1 MDAGRADSG
10 GDNGVLCTPALLPE
24 VQETCVNK
32 AHGMVDEIVERRSKS
47 SHSAESPSVLLF
59 VETSREFGRG
69 LLYGIAKY
77 SRLHGPW
84 RVYRWP
90 GALDSS
96 LPEWKHLKIDG
107 AIVRDVGVVEGLAH
121 SGIPVVFAQ
130 HNKES
135 YAPFPAIITDSVGIG
150 CMAAEHFLDRGF
162 QHFAYCGLNDFAWSR
177 GRGHHFAQRL
187 AQAGFEVSVY
197 HQPAAAEGHPAPNHR
212 NEQNLIADW
221 LQSLPKPVAVMCCN
235 DDRALQVI
243 EACKQA
249 NCEVPDQVAVLGVD
263 NDVLVCDLADSPISS
278 ISLNTE
284 GAGYEAARLLDGLM
298 KGEPMAGQSVP
309 VSPTHIVTRMSTD
322 VLALSDADVSA
333 ALQFIRRNPN
343 RLIQVDD
350 VVDATNV
357 SRRVLEKRFKAILRR
372 SVHQEIRRVRVN
384 NIVQLLIGT
393 DMNIT
398 EIALHAGFDGVEHI
412 ARYFRKET
420 GMSLRDYRK
429 KHAPR

>member
-1 MDAGRADSG
+1 MAGNPYGVDSAG
-10 GDNGVLCTPALLPE
+10 LGDVE
-24 VQETCVNK
+24 EKCVDK
-32 AHGMVDEIVERRSKS
+32 AFSMVDEMAEKRSKS
-47 SHSAESPSVLLF
+47 SHPAESPSVLLF

-69 LLYGIAKY
+69 LLHGIAKY
-77 SRLHGPW
+77 ARLHGPW
-84 RVYRWP
+84 RVYRWT

-107 AIVRDVGVVEGLAH
+107 AIVRDVGVVEGLVH

-130 HNKES
+130 HNRES
-135 YAPFPAIITDSVGIG
+135 YAPFPAIITDSVAIG
-150 CMAAEHFLDRGF
+150 TMAAEHFLDRGF
-162 QHFAYCGLNDFAWSR
+162 QHFAYCGLNDFVWSR
-177 GRGHHFAQRL
+177 GRGDHFARRL
-187 AQAGFEVSVY
+187 AQSGFEVSVY
-197 HQPAAAEGHPAPNHR
+197 HHPAPAEGRPARNDR

-221 LQSLPKPVAVMCCN
+221 LRTLPKPVAVMCCN

-243 EACKQA
+243 EACKLA

-284 GAGYEAARLLDGLM
+284 GAGYEAARLLDRLM
-298 KGEPMAGQSVP
+298 KGEPMAGQGIG
-309 VSPTHIVTRMSTD
+309 VSPTHIVTRISTD
-322 VLALSDADVSA
+322 VLAMNDPDVSA

-357 SRRVLEKRFKAILRR
+357 SRRVLEKRFKTILRR

-384 NIVQLLIGT
+384 NIVQLLIGS

>member
-1 MDAGRADSG
+1 M
-10 GDNGVLCTPALLPE
+10 
-24 VQETCVNK
+24 NK
-32 AHGMVDEIVERRSKS
+32 ANDMVDEIVKKRSES

-69 LLYGIAKY
+69 LLHGIAKY
-77 SRLHGPW
+77 ARLHGPW
-84 RVYRWP
+84 RVYRWT

-135 YAPFPAIITDSVGIG
+135 YSPFPAIITDSVAIG
-150 CMAAEHFLDRGF
+150 TMAAEHFLDRGF

-177 GRGHHFAQRL
+177 GRGEHFARRL
-187 AQAGFEVSVY
+187 AQAGFEVNLY
-197 HQPAAAEGHPAPNHR
+197 RQHPPEGRGVRNDR

-221 LQSLPKPVAVMCCN
+221 LRTLPKPVAVMCCN
-235 DDRALQVI
+235 DDRALQVV

-249 NCEVPDQVAVLGVD
+249 DCEVPDQAAVLGVD
-263 NDVLVCDLADSPISS
+263 NDVLVCDLADPPISS
-278 ISLNTE
+278 VSLNTE
-284 GAGYEAARLLDGLM
+284 GAGYEAARLLDRLM
-298 KGEPMAGQSVP
+298 KGEPMAGQVIG

-322 VLALSDADVSA
+322 VLAMDDPDVSA

-350 VVDATNV
+350 VVEATNV
-357 SRRVLEKRFKAILRR
+357 SRRVLEKRFKTILRR

-384 NIVQLLIGT
+384 NIVQLLIGS
-393 DMNIT
+393 DMSVT
-398 EIALHAGFDGVEHI
+398 EIALHTGFDGVEHI

>member
-1 MDAGRADSG
+1 VD
-10 GDNGVLCTPALLPE
+10 
-24 VQETCVNK
+24 K
-32 AHGMVDEIVERRSKS
+32 AHDMVDGIVEKRSES

-69 LLYGIAKY
+69 LLHGIAKY
-77 SRLHGPW
+77 ARLHGPW
-84 RVYRWP
+84 RVYRWT

-135 YAPFPAIITDSVGIG
+135 YSPFPAIITDSAAIG
-150 CMAAEHFLDRGF
+150 TMAAEHFLDRGF

-177 GRGHHFAQRL
+177 GRGDHFARRL
-187 AQAGFEVSVY
+187 AQAGFEIHLY
-197 HQPAAAEGHPAPNHR
+197 HQHPREGRGTRNDR

-221 LQSLPKPVAVMCCN
+221 LRTLPKPVAVMCCN
-235 DDRALQVI
+235 DDRALQVV

-249 NCEVPDQVAVLGVD
+249 DCEVPDQVAVLGVD
-263 NDVLVCDLADSPISS
+263 NDVLVCDLADPPISS

-284 GAGYEAARLLDGLM
+284 GAGYEGARLLDRLM
-298 KGEPMAGQSVP
+298 KGEPMAGQAIP

-322 VLALSDADVSA
+322 VLAMNDPDVSS

-350 VVDATNV
+350 VVEATNV
-357 SRRVLEKRFKAILRR
+357 SRRVLEKRFKSILRR

-384 NIVQLLIGT
+384 NIVQLLIGS

-398 EIALHAGFDGVEHI
+398 EIALHTGFDGVEHI

>member
-1 MDAGRADSG
+1 MI
-10 GDNGVLCTPALLPE
+10 
-24 VQETCVNK
+24 
-32 AHGMVDEIVERRSKS
+32 DEMMKQTSES
-47 SHSAESPSVLLF
+47 SHSAQTRSVLLF

-69 LLYGIAKY
+69 LLHGIARY

-107 AIVRDVGVVEGLAH
+107 AIVRDVRVVEGLAQ

-135 YAPFPAIITDSVGIG
+135 YAPFPAIITESEAIG
-150 CMAAEHFLDRGF
+150 RMAAEHFLDRGF
-162 QHFAYCGLNDFAWSR
+162 QHFAYCGMGDFTWSQ
-177 GRGHHFAQRL
+177 GRARYFAQRL
-187 AQAGFEVSVY
+187 AQAGFEADVY
-197 HQPAAAEGHPAPNHR
+197 HPPAVTGNRTHVNER
-212 NEQNLIADW
+212 NEQGLIADW
-221 LQSLPKPVAVMCCN
+221 LQSLPKPVALMCCN
-235 DDRALQVI
+235 DDRALQVV
-243 EACKQA
+243 EACKQVGY
-249 NCEVPDQVAVLGVD
+249 EVPNQVAVLGVD
-263 NDVLVCDLADSPISS
+263 NDVLVCDLADPPISS
-278 ISLNTE
+278 IALNTE
-284 GAGYEAARLLDGLM
+284 CAGYEAARLLARLM
-298 KGEPMAGQSVP
+298 EGEPMTGQVIP
-309 VSPTHIVTRMSTD
+309 VRPTHIVTRMSTD
-322 VLALSDADVSA
+322 VLTVSDPDVAS

-343 RLIQVDD
+343 RLIQVND
-350 VVDATNV
+350 VVEATNV

-398 EIALHAGFDGVEHI
+398 EIAAHAGFDGVEHI

-429 KHAPR
+429 RHAPR

>member
-1 MDAGRADSG
+1 
-10 GDNGVLCTPALLPE
+10 
-24 VQETCVNK
+24 
-32 AHGMVDEIVERRSKS
+32 MVDEIVARMSES
-47 SHSAESPSVLLF
+47 SHGVEAPSVLVF

-69 LLYGIAKY
+69 LLHGIAKY

-121 SGIPVVFAQ
+121 SGIPVIFAQ
-130 HNKES
+130 HNRES
-135 YAPFPAIITDSVGIG
+135 YQPFPAIITESQAIG

-162 QHFAYCGLNDFAWSR
+162 QHFAYCGLDEFPWSR
-177 GRGHHFAQRL
+177 GRGQHFAQRL
-187 AQAGFEVSVY
+187 AQAGFEVNLY
-197 HQPAAAEGHPAPNHR
+197 RQPASTGHRAVRNDRNDQNVIAE
-212 NEQNLIADW
+212 W
-221 LQSLPKPVAVMCCN
+221 LRTLPKPVAVMCCN

-243 EACKQA
+243 EACKQVDY
-249 NCEVPDQVAVLGVD
+249 EVPNRVAVLGVD
-263 NDVLVCDLADSPISS
+263 NDVLVCDLADPPISS
-278 ISLNTE
+278 IALNTE
-284 GAGYEAARLLDGLM
+284 GAGYEAARLLERLM
-298 KGEPMAGQSVP
+298 KGEPMAGQAIG

-322 VLALSDADVSA
+322 VLAVSDPDVSA

-343 RLIQVDD
+343 RLIQVND
-350 VVDATNV
+350 VVEATNV

-372 SVHQEIRRVRVN
+372 SVHQEIRRVRVGH
-384 NIVQLLIGT
+384 IVQLLIGT
-393 DMNIT
+393 DMSIT
-398 EIALHAGFDGVEHI
+398 EIATHGGFDGVEHI

-429 KHAPR
+429 RHAPR